1 MSPTNV
7 GGWGRRMPGQGRCRR
22 PSRCLGQ
29 DADLINQTRPIAH
42 SIVPDRRVV
51 LSHAESLVR
60 IAQYLDDF
68 GGRHAGLDDL
78 LALADDVWSLTT
90 VSANGSA
97 DANTDASTAST
108 AKTTDA
114 DGPARAARER
124 DE

>member
-1 MSPTNV
+1 MSTV
-7 GGWGRRMPGQGRCRR
+7 GAVARRVRARAGV
-22 PSRCLGQ
+22 LHDAIGQ
-29 DADLINQTRPIAH
+29 DADLIDQTRPIAH

-51 LSHAESLVR
+51 LSHAESIVR

-68 GGRHAGLDDL
+68 GARHAGLDDL

-97 DANTDASTAST
+97 EANADTSAAS
-108 AKTTDA
+108 KTTDA
-114 DGPARAARER
+114 DGPARATRER